1 MNSRVDKYQELIL
14 HRSHDSS
21 NRNGT
26 FSIDSQNSFYDP
38 MAYTF
43 FHPFGTPGWFF
54 KVNNAITP
62 MWYYCFLLHTHD
74 LNNTIVKDY
83 FLHASKLTMQYAID
97 MYMKTEEHRL
107 RYIRSHQDDMKVAL
121 YNGLQDAHLNDNT
134 ADEVGVKIILP
145 ILLFK

>member
-1 MNSRVDKYQELIL
+1 
-14 HRSHDSS
+14 
-21 NRNGT
+21 
-26 FSIDSQNSFYDP
+26 

-43 FHPFGTPGWFF
+43 FHPFGTPGWCF
-54 KVNNAITP
+54 KVNTAITP
-62 MWYYCFLLHTHD
+62 MQYYRFLLHTHD